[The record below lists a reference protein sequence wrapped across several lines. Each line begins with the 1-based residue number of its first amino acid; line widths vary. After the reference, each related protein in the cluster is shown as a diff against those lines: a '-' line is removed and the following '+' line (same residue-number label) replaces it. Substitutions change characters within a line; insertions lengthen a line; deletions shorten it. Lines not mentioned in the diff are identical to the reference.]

1 MGERIKELRRL
12 HNMSQDKVAE
22 LLNCDRE
29 KLSRYGNNKINK
41 PDFFFICRLADI
53 FNVNLEY
60 FRIL

>member
-29 KLSRYGNNKINK
+29 KLSRYENNKIDK

-53 FNVNLEY
+53 FNVN
-60 FRIL
+60 